1 MQPPPT
7 PLARKSAFARSS
19 VLALGVTGPG
29 LILGILSQG
38 QRPEWVGTRS
48 GLLLF
53 ILGGV
58 LIIVAACIAAWIKL
72 DHMRQQSL
80 KAGDTLRAT
89 VKEVEDLR
97 TALDE
102 HAIVAITDPQGRITF
117 VNDKFCAIS
126 HYSREELIGQDHRI
140 INSGYHSKAFIREL
154 WSTIGR
160 GRVWNGEIRNRAKDG
175 SHYWVA
181 TTIVPFLDDTGKP
194 RQYVAIRA
202 DITERKEAEQALREA
217 HDDLELKVARRT
229 SELQAAKERAESA
242 DRLKSEFLATMS
254 HELRTPLNGIIGFT
268 ELLVKGRPG
277 PLTPKQSQYLGEVLA
292 SGRHLLH
299 LINDVLDLSKVEA
312 GKMEF
317 FPERFSVETLVDEV
331 CASLATL
338 AEQKHLIVTRSIAPS
353 DLTAHL
359 DRRRLVQ
366 VLYNLVSNAIK
377 FTPPEGRVTI
387 DGGLDPTGHLRIA
400 VSDTGIGI
408 RPEDFPKLFVEFQQ
422 LDSGANRRYQGTG
435 LGLALTR
442 KIVEVQGGRI
452 NFTSNVGKGTTF
464 VVSLPPTQP

>member
-1 MQPPPT
+1 M
-7 PLARKSAFARSS
+7 
-19 VLALGVTGPG
+19 
-29 LILGILSQG
+29 I
-38 QRPEWVGTRS
+38 
-48 GLLLF
+48 F

-58 LIIVAACIAAWIKL
+58 LIAAATWIAAWITL
-72 DHMRQQSL
+72 ERMRQQSL
-80 KAGDTLRAT
+80 LAGDTLRAT

-126 HYSREELIGQDHRI
+126 HYTREELIGQDHRI

-160 GRVWNGEIRNRAKDG
+160 GRVWNGEIRNRAKNG

-202 DITERKEAEQALREA
+202 DITERKEAEKALREA

-338 AEQKHLIVTRSIAPS
+338 AEPKHLLVTRTIVPS
-353 DLTAHL
+353 ELTAHL

-387 DGGLDPTGHLRIA
+387 NGILDPDGHLQIS
-400 VSDTGIGI
+400 VSDTGIG
-408 RPEDFPKLFVEFQQ
+408 
-422 LDSGANRRYQGTG
+422 
-435 LGLALTR
+435 
-442 KIVEVQGGRI
+442 
-452 NFTSNVGKGTTF
+452 
-464 VVSLPPTQP
+464 

>member
-7 PLARKSAFARSS
+7 PLARKFAQARSV
-19 VLALGVTGPG
+19 VLVIGVTGTG

-38 QRPEWVGTRS
+38 QRPNWVGTGS

-53 ILGGV
+53 LLGGV
-58 LIIVAACIAAWIKL
+58 LIVTAACIAAWIKL
-72 DHMRQQSL
+72 DHMRQLSL

-338 AEQKHLIVTRSIAPS
+338 AEQKHLIVTRTIAPS

-387 DGGLDPTGHLRIA
+387 DGGLDPAGHLRIA

>member
-7 PLARKSAFARSS
+7 PLARKFAQARSV
-19 VLALGVTGPG
+19 VLVIGVTGTG

-38 QRPEWVGTRS
+38 QRPNWVGTGS

-53 ILGGV
+53 LLGGV
-58 LIIVAACIAAWIKL
+58 LIVTAACIAAWIKL
-72 DHMRQQSL
+72 DHMRQLSL

-338 AEQKHLIVTRSIAPS
+338 AEQKHLIVTRTIAPS

-387 DGGLDPTGHLRIA
+387 DGGLDPAGHLRIA

-464 VVSLPPTQP
+464 VVSLPPTLP

>member
-1 MQPPPT
+1 M
-7 PLARKSAFARSS
+7 LW
-19 VLALGVTGPG
+19 
-29 LILGILSQG
+29 IISQG
-38 QRPEWVGTRS
+38 QRPNWSGTRS
-48 GLLLF
+48 GLLIF

-58 LIIVAACIAAWIKL
+58 LIAAATWIAAWITL
-72 DHMRQQSL
+72 ERMRQQSL
-80 KAGDTLRAT
+80 LAGDTLRAT

-126 HYSREELIGQDHRI
+126 HYTREELIGQDHRI

-160 GRVWNGEIRNRAKDG
+160 GRVWNGEIRNRAKNG

-202 DITERKEAEQALREA
+202 DITERKEAEKALREA

-338 AEQKHLIVTRSIAPS
+338 AEPKHLLVTRTIVPS
-353 DLTAHL
+353 ELTAHL

-387 DGGLDPTGHLRIA
+387 NGILDPDGHLQIS

-408 RPEDFPKLFVEFQQ
+408 KPEDFSKLFVEFQQ

-442 KIVEVQGGRI
+442 KIVEVQGGTI
-452 NFTSNVGKGTTF
+452 SFSSNVGKGTTF
-464 VVSLPPTQP
+464 VVSLPLFLP